1 MEGVRRIDEWSRIR
15 DRIPTLDVIVKFA
28 DQPTERAKGVNL
40 TPDEWRVFARIN
52 GLDNIAAVAQLTNLS
67 EFDVCRI
74 IYGFIQAGLV
84 EVARSQVLVDPEVQS
99 RVRALVEES
108 GGNVEAFNAAATD
121 THALEGTLAGTG
133 VAEAGVPG
141 SNSSPPLVTAQVGAR
156 RGVIF
161 RIIDRIRRI

>member
-1 MEGVRRIDEWSRIR
+1 VR
-15 DRIPTLDVIVKFA
+15 FA

-52 GLDNIAAVAQLTNLS
+52 GADNIAAIARLTQLS

-84 EVARSQVLVDPEVQS
+84 EVARPQVMVAPEVQA
-99 RVRALVEES
+99 RARALVEDTL
-108 GGNVEAFNAAATD
+108 GDGTTPVDAAT
-121 THALEGTLAGTG
+121 LA
-133 VAEAGVPG
+133 
-141 SNSSPPLVTAQVGAR
+141 NLPPLPAPHPAPVPVAMGPQQAQAPAPVVQNTVNVK

-161 RIIDRIRRI
+161 RIIERIRRI